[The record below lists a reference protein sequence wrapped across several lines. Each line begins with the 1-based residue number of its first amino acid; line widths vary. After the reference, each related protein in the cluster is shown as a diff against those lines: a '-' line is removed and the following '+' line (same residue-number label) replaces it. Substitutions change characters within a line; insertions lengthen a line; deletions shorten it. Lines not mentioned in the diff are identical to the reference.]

1 MNIDKIMQQ
10 IGQNIKRYRKRLNL
24 TQEQLA
30 DKMATKTSSTSIS
43 NYENGK
49 RDNIT
54 LLILADFAQALEVD
68 PIDLLVLLKS
78 ESEFKDYPESL
89 GQIIQ
94 DNNLG
99 LCTDEVRVLEQV
111 TGEEKTKS
119 DYLLLLAVLRIINGG
134 DYKVI
139 LDQLFSSCKTK

>member
-134 DYKVI
+134 DYKAV
-139 LDQLFSSCKTK
+139 LDVLVSNCKTK

>member
-10 IGQNIKRYRKRLNL
+10 IGQNIKRYRKRLDL

-30 DKMATKTSSTSIS
+30 EKIGTTTSSTSIS

-54 LLILADFAQALEVD
+54 LSTLVDFAQALEVD
-68 PIDLLVLLKS
+68 PIDLLVPLKS
-78 ESEFKDYPESL
+78 ESEFEGYPGTL

-94 DNNLG
+94 DNNLC

-111 TGEEKTKS
+111 TGKEKTKN

-139 LDQLFSSCKTK
+139 LDQLFETFAN